1 MHALVRSRRTTKLN
15 TSITKLSLLGRES
28 GEVAASVA
36 KPVVDVAIIYYYL
49 HSKMYVAIGFF
60 MNFDQ
65 SSYSKKLC
73 KHAQI

>member
-28 GEVAASVA
+28 GEVADSVA
-36 KPVVDVAIIYYYL
+36 KPVADVAIIYYYL

-60 MNFDQ
+60 YEF
-65 SSYSKKLC
+65 
-73 KHAQI
+73 

>member
-1 MHALVRSRRTTKLN
+1 VRSRRTTKLN

-60 MNFDQ
+60 
-65 SSYSKKLC
+65 L
-73 KHAQI
+73 

>member
-49 HSKMYVAIGFF
+49 HSKMYVTIGFF

-65 SSYSKKLC
+65 SSYSKKSC